1 MSKLVSLIF
10 LSLAA
15 LAAFGQPA
23 FNYQV
28 ATITAVKPH
37 QSASETGSDLVSY
50 DVSLRV
56 GDTIYQLAYT
66 PPPGA
71 ASIKYA
77 AGRNLLVLVGENT
90 IRYNNIAGESFD
102 VPIVSRKSAND
113 GKQPRQASQTGLT
126 K

>member
-1 MSKLVSLIF
+1 MSKLVSVIF
-10 LSLAA
+10 LCLTA
-15 LAAFGQPA
+15 LAAFGQSA
-23 FNYQV
+23 SNYQV

-37 QSASETGSDLVSY
+37 QSAGETGSDPVGY

-90 IRYNNIAGESFD
+90 IRYNNIAGESFE

-113 GKQPRQASQTGLT
+113 AKQPKQASQSGLT